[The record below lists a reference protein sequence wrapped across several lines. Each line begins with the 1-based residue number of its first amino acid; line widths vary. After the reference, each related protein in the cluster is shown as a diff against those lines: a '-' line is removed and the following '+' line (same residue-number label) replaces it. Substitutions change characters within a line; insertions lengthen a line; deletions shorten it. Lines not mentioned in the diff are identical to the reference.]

1 MYQQIILRL
10 NKLEKMKNIFKNWK
24 LKEFLL
30 LLLEIV
36 FFIVGGCI
44 VFPIVFIIGVIYSFI
59 KHLFFKFDYSVSKQF
74 TPIIRSITLA
84 SDGLANA
91 GCGELLNDVLK
102 VKKEAKI
109 KYGKPLF
116 KTATKKLINADLNGS
131 LNILRKV
138 IGEFQYPIKVCS
150 TPLVLTIK

>member
-1 MYQQIILRL
+1 
-10 NKLEKMKNIFKNWK
+10 MKNIFKNWK

-109 KYGKPLF
+109 KYGKWYQ
-116 KTATKKLINADLNGS
+116 TISAVTG
-131 LNILRKV
+131 LRKV
-138 IGEFQYPIKVCS
+138 YDNEDSWLRRF
-150 TPLVLTIK
+150 LNVLDKNHCEEAITEEEHFYYKNN